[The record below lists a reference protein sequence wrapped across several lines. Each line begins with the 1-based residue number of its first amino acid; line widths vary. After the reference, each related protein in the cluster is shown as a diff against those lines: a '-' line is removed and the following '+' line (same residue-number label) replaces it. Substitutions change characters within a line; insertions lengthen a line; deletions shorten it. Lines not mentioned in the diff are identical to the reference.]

1 MCQYRYFFYPSCR
14 HQQTVLVKYCE
25 HATSTPENETSLSN
39 VPATQPVGEQ
49 TRMPHDSRNSE
60 WVRKKR
66 ELKKKGQRQKNGN
79 SPSSTNNHK
88 SSSSDT
94 TNDHTTSL
102 PSITDQYSPRTFSSI
117 VPQHAQTPDMAALRP
132 FGLQTFFGGGAKQ
145 PPESEV
151 PVNPTATGENCVR
164 RREPGIRQHTDESW
178 EMPNSSDLLQHL
190 ADSPCG
196 LGIRDHT
203 NGRSAHVAQDS
214 AYEVSEDGSQ
224 IRDSFD
230 QIEQEVDALKEE
242 VLRLKTGNVN
252 SHHQRGQRVS
262 DVAQPQ
268 SSLAGH
274 EALSPA
280 EKLRRQH
287 EQWAAMRPQQT
298 QRAESPPTPPGPDDF
313 PAFDIGVRAAKPH
326 SAAGASLRSVAA
338 SGAPARP
345 TNKKPATRNKRA
357 DSKIPGPI
365 APRRVEKPEMDDD
378 SSVIISPAVQSAPNG
393 QPLKEGPHFAQP
405 TKSFA
410 RRAGETLRKESVA
423 VANKQSGE
431 TSPPK
436 STKAKSPTFQTDK
449 RASTKHNKRQS
460 LPINW
465 VGGVQTQQETFDVPG
480 QMATSIPS
488 NSSSG
493 GQQMAIV
500 DAGSRSPIANKTSSQ
515 PQTPQ
520 VRKKTS
526 SYMSPTTATTQRA
539 IATLGEDSAMRS
551 DSKVK
556 PWVVDAAATKH
567 QSGMSSAN
575 VVIIPGSPSSTSS
588 EHFESLIS
596 SLGVP
601 PTLAPRKPSY
611 AEVSSRG
618 VKQQNA
624 PAKIAKKPEKSRG
637 KAGNMPNVPTSPS
650 KAVKQGEALDS
661 PSDLLIRYAG
671 EAGLPKPLISIPN
684 TTAKRRTSHADILKP
699 IFDKLD
705 QHGLQKGKSNGSNL
719 FAPAAKAQEATASSA
734 QQVSPDFDRSRASTA
749 WQAKGALVDVARLAR
764 QGANSKATTLP
775 PDMQYASHPSDD
787 TRVEVAGQSQ
797 SHSLPSSIPPPRA
810 TSSSLRATAQS
821 FEPLWKA
828 DNPVKELSMRSWQ
841 GTFDCYS
848 DEQWSVLPP
857 PVKDSI
863 MLLREYKR
871 GDSRSLSPS
880 KRSQQ
885 RFWGELMNKTAMQTS
900 ATESPMP
907 ANGAP
912 REDHMPTS
920 LGRAP
925 MPLIPAMQVPGL
937 VNNTP
942 PFSPA
947 SDDSSTIKTPQ
958 SVHTWTIGSNH
969 HPQKHPYGWKGGD
982 GREISFSG
990 YGPQAEIDPRNPV
1003 NMLFFPRGDA
1013 MATPEKKFS
1022 PMPRVWPKSQ
1032 KQWAEYAGYKQ
1043 QQPPPQKVQP
1053 QPCGNMDFISAVECM
1068 PGSSDA
1074 TGYCNH
1080 CVQ

>member
-14 HQQTVLVKYCE
+14 HQQSVLVKYCE
-25 HATSTPENETSLSN
+25 HATSVPENGTSSSN
-39 VPATQPVGEQ
+39 LPATQTAAEQ
-49 TRMPHDSRNSE
+49 SRMPHDTRYSE
-60 WVRKKR
+60 FLRKKR
-66 ELKKKGQRQKNGN
+66 ELKKKEGQRQKNGN
-79 SPSSTNNHK
+79 LPSSTNDHK
-88 SSSSDT
+88 SPSPDPT
-94 TNDHTTSL
+94 HNQIASL
-102 PSITDQYSPRTFSSI
+102 PSITDQYSPRTSSSI
-117 VPQHAQTPDMAALRP
+117 VPQHEQTSDMAALRP
-132 FGLQTFFGGGAKQ
+132 FGLQTFFGGGTKQ
-145 PPESEV
+145 PPEDDV
-151 PVNPTATGENCVR
+151 PA
-164 RREPGIRQHTDESW
+164 
-178 EMPNSSDLLQHL
+178 HL
-190 ADSPCG
+190 ADSPTG

-203 NGRSAHVAQDS
+203 NRCSAHIAQGS
-214 AYEVSEDGSQ
+214 AYEISEDGSQ

-242 VLRLKTGNVN
+242 VLRLKTGNAN
-252 SHHQRGQRVS
+252 SHHQRGQHVN
-262 DVAQPQ
+262 DAAQPQ

-287 EQWAAMRPQQT
+287 EQWAAMSPQET
-298 QRAESPPTPPGPDDF
+298 QKAQSPPAPPGPDDF
-313 PAFDIGVRAAKPH
+313 PAFDIGVRTAKPH
-326 SAAGASLRSVAA
+326 KAARTRPRSTTASEAA
-338 SGAPARP
+338 SYS
-345 TNKKPATRNKRA
+345 TNKKPVTGTRSKRA
-357 DSKIPGPI
+357 DSKIPGPM
-365 APRRVEKPEMDDD
+365 APRRVEKPEMEDA
-378 SSVIISPAVQSAPNG
+378 SSVIISPAVLSAPNG

-405 TKSFA
+405 TTSFA
-410 RRAGETLRKESVA
+410 RRAGESLRKESAA
-423 VANKQSGE
+423 VAAKRSSE
-431 TSPPK
+431 TSPIK
-436 STKAKSPTFQTDK
+436 STRAKSPTLQTDK

-460 LPINW
+460 LPSYW
-465 VGGVQTQQETFDVPG
+465 VGGAQTQQEGVGIHG
-480 QMATSIPS
+480 QTITPMPD
-488 NSSSG
+488 G
-493 GQQMAIV
+493 
-500 DAGSRSPIANKTSSQ
+500 TSSAGQEVASDDMGFHSPVTTKNSIQ

-539 IATLGEDSAMRS
+539 IATLGEDCAMRS
-551 DSKVK
+551 EPKVK
-556 PWVVDAAATKH
+556 PWVADAAATKH
-567 QSGMSSAN
+567 HSGVSPTDI
-575 VVIIPGSPSSTSS
+575 VIIPGSPTSDSSG
-588 EHFESLIS
+588 HFESLIS
-596 SLGVP
+596 SLNMP
-601 PTLAPRKPSY
+601 PTLPPRKPSY

-618 VKQQNA
+618 VKQLNA
-624 PAKIAKKPEKSRG
+624 RAKIANQSGKSRG
-637 KAGNMPNVPTSPS
+637 IAEAMPNMLTSPS
-650 KAVKQGEALDS
+650 KAFKEAKALDS

-671 EAGLPKPLISIPN
+671 EARLPKPLISIPN
-684 TTAKRRTSHADILKP
+684 TTAKRRTSHANILKP

-705 QHGLQKGKSNGSNL
+705 QHGLQKGKPDASNL
-719 FAPAAKAQEATASSA
+719 SAPAAKAQEALASSA
-734 QQVSPDFDRSRASTA
+734 QQISPDFDRSRASTA
-749 WQAKGALVDVARLAR
+749 WQAKGALIDVARLAR

-775 PDMQYASHPSDD
+775 PDVCPAADMQDASHP
-787 TRVEVAGQSQ
+787 RGGVQIEAAGKLE
-797 SHSLPSSIPPPRA
+797 SHSLSSSMPPPRA

-828 DNPVKELSMRSWQ
+828 DNPAKELSMRSWQ
-841 GTFDCYS
+841 GTFDSYT
-848 DEQWSVLPP
+848 DKQWSVLPP
-857 PVKDSI
+857 SVKDSI
-863 MLLREYKR
+863 TLLREYKR

-900 ATESPMP
+900 PTESPMP

-920 LGRAP
+920 FGRAP
-925 MPLIPAMQVPGL
+925 MPLITAMQIPGL

-958 SVHTWTIGSNH
+958 SVWTIGSNH
-969 HPQKHPYGWKGGD
+969 HPLKHPYGWKGGD

-1013 MATPEKKFS
+1013 MTTPEKKFS

-1043 QQPPPQKVQP
+1043 QPPPPQKVQP
-1053 QPCGNMDFISAVECM
+1053 QLCGKMEFISAVETM